1 MRNWQRTLLFLYQPK
16 MATIVESSMDKVGEA
31 AEQEYEATLVD
42 ESSTNAKP
50 KRIRLSTGQRMRL
63 VEDFRRGKLDKYYSV
78 TIDKKRPGEFRITKR
93 RKPLDTPEIEVTAA
107 PVLGEGT
114 LRLSPDDIPVPPA
127 TTIQALPGG
136 LHLNSQGE
144 ITEPTPLPT
153 KPRAVEKP
161 EKVNIEFYAMQN
173 NINNSLSREIQ
184 AVMEKCNKIER
195 KMKEQRAE
203 AKAKRKAQPPPAL
216 ADFAARS
223 CEAAEYEYEYS
234 DGDEPPQAQAPM
246 QPEPALPASR
256 SPLQAAEQIQLMQP
270 NQYRAFNARSR
281 INLLRDFR

>member
-1 MRNWQRTLLFLYQPK
+1 MPTQ
-16 MATIVESSMDKVGEA
+16 MATISTSDMEKIGEA
-31 AEQEYEATLVD
+31 AEQEYEAEISGSIDDSVTD
-42 ESSTNAKP
+42 TAPTKA

-107 PVLGEGT
+107 P
-114 LRLSPDDIPVPPA
+114 DNIPVPPA

-144 ITEPTPLPT
+144 ITEPTT
-153 KPRAVEKP
+153 IKPKVQPIKAEKQD
-161 EKVNIEFYAMQN
+161 KVSIEFYAMQN

-203 AKAKRKAQPPPAL
+203 AKAKRKSQPEPEP
-216 ADFAARS
+216 
-223 CEAAEYEYEYS
+223 EYEYEYS
-234 DGDEPPQAQAPM
+234 DGDEAPQPHSREQPQQSVPTNEPM
-246 QPEPALPASR
+246 
-256 SPLQAAEQIQLMQP
+256 
-270 NQYRAFNARSR
+270 QYRAFNARSR